1 VLGEFAL
8 ELYLKNHVDSDA
20 AKTAAEGWGGD
31 RYAVHWR
38 DDESGFVLALRS
50 AWDSASD
57 AAEFFDTYTQ
67 FAEGRFG
74 NGPTRRDGDARLVWL
89 GDDALLLARNAQ
101 DETLVLIAPDE
112 DTLNAVLTL
121 FPDF

>member
-1 VLGEFAL
+1 
-8 ELYLKNHVDSDA
+8 
-20 AKTAAEGWGGD
+20 
-31 RYAVHWR
+31 
-38 DDESGFVLALRS
+38 
-50 AWDSASD
+50 
-57 AAEFFDTYTQ
+57 
-67 FAEGRFG
+67 
-74 NGPTRRDGDARLVWL
+74 VWL